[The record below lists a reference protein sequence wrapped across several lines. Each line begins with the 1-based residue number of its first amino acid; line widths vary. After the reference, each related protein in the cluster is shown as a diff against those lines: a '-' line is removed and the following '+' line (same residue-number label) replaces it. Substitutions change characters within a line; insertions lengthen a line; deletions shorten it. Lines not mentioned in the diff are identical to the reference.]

1 VRSASSLGTGWFD
14 YSDLWGYGIG
24 AILDECRVT
33 ELKQSDPRKPK
44 IRPVEIYWTTVTYKS
59 VAIILASGL
68 AIVLATLYIFV
79 PDRMN
84 SFVQRA
90 TKAMSGGESTAAP
103 LLTQARFVNLDGKV
117 QVKKVNTTQWA
128 SADYR
133 MSLDKGDL
141 IQTGS
146 DGVARLTFAD
156 GTTYTVKSDTLIMVE
171 ENTVGPDRPS
181 RSGVAITSGTMDLST
196 AGGGT
201 RAEVRFPENQAVAS
215 IQQNSRASVTSD
227 PASKKNEITL
237 SAGAAELQR
246 GEERVELGRYERAT
260 FSPGGPVLK
269 SQVLAPPDLVSPGN
283 LQPIIVPDP
292 ARTPVKF
299 EWKPVAEAVHY
310 TLRVSATSMFSRV
323 VAEKK
328 VNGTSA
334 EVTGLDAGDYF
345 WAVVAAD
352 AQNRMSEPSDTFK
365 FTLAA
370 QGRTPEMQL
379 DVESTQ
385 LHGTVVEI
393 RGQTEPGAALMVNG
407 QAVAQIDKDGR
418 FLYFTPPMP
427 RGSQTLVIVGQN
439 RRGGTATKTISIVV
453 P

>member
-1 VRSASSLGTGWFD
+1 MRG
-14 YSDLWGYGIG
+14 
-24 AILDECRVT
+24 CRVT
-33 ELKQSDPRKPK
+33 ELKQSEPQKPK
-44 IRPVEIYWTTVTYKS
+44 IRPVEIYWTTVTYKT
-59 VAIILASGL
+59 VAIYLVAIF
-68 AIVLATLYIFV
+68 AIVLTSLYLIIPERMTSLVQQAT
-79 PDRMN
+79 R
-84 SFVQRA
+84 
-90 TKAMSGGESTAAP
+90 KMSGGTDGSAAP
-103 LLTQARFVNLDGKV
+103 LQTQARFVNLDGKV

-128 SADYR
+128 TADYR

-171 ENTVGPDRPS
+171 ENTVGPDRPT
-181 RSGVAITSGTMDLST
+181 RVGVAISSGALDLST
-196 AGGGT
+196 SNWEQSGSH
-201 RAEVRFPENQAVAS
+201 AEVRFPENQAVAS

-227 PASKKNEITL
+227 PASKKSEITVA
-237 SAGAAELQR
+237 SGGAELKR
-246 GEERVELGRYERAT
+246 GEETVVLGRYERAS
-260 FSPGGPVLK
+260 FSPGGPVAK
-269 SQVLAPPDLVSPGN
+269 SQVLAPPDLVFPGN

-292 ARTPVKF
+292 ARASVKF

-310 TLRVSATSMFSRV
+310 TLRVSTTSMFSRV

-328 VNGTSA
+328 VNTTFA
-334 EVTGLDAGDYF
+334 EVTGLDSGDYF
-345 WAVVAAD
+345 WAVVATD
-352 AQNRMSEPSDTFK
+352 AQNRMSEPSDIFK
-365 FTLAA
+365 FQLAA

-385 LHGTVVEI
+385 LHGSVVEI

-407 QAVAQIDKDGR
+407 QPVAQIDKDGR

>member
-1 VRSASSLGTGWFD
+1 MTEPKQFD
-14 YSDLWGYGIG
+14 P
-24 AILDECRVT
+24 
-33 ELKQSDPRKPK
+33 QKPK
-44 IRPVEIYWTTVTYKS
+44 IRPVEIYWTTVTYKT
-59 VAIILASGL
+59 VAIYLVAIFG
-68 AIVLATLYIFV
+68 IVLTALYLIIPERMTSFAQTLT
-79 PDRMN
+79 R
-84 SFVQRA
+84 
-90 TKAMSGGESTAAP
+90 KLSGGSESAAAP

-128 SADYR
+128 PADFR

-146 DGVARLTFAD
+146 DGVARVTFAD

-171 ENTVGPDRPS
+171 ENTVGPDRPT
-181 RSGVAITSGTMDLST
+181 RTGVAISSGALDLST
-196 AGGGT
+196 AASEQPGSH
-201 RAEVRFPENQAVAS
+201 AEVRFPADQSVAS

-227 PASKKNEITL
+227 PASKKNEITVA
-237 SAGAAELQR
+237 SGSAELKR
-246 GEERVELGRYERAT
+246 GEETVVLGRYERAT
-260 FSPGGPVLK
+260 FSPGGPVSK

-292 ARTPVKF
+292 SKTPVRF
-299 EWKPVAEAVHY
+299 EWKPVAGAVHY

-323 VAEKK
+323 VAEKPK
-328 VNGTSA
+328 VNGTVA
-334 EVTGLDAGDYF
+334 EVTGLDPGDYF
-345 WAVVAAD
+345 WAVVATD
-352 AQNRMSEPSDTFK
+352 AQNRMSEPSDIFK

-393 RGQTEPGAALMVNG
+393 RGQTEPGAALMING
-407 QAVAQIDKDGR
+407 QPVAQIDKDGR
-418 FLYFTPPMP
+418 FVYFTPPMP